1 MCLYTMSDCA
11 VIVCV
16 LRVHRSGW
24 LTPEHPDPRGE
35 QLVAFADVMQRE
47 RQCCRGG
54 GEWCFFFCC
63 FCLPGC
69 CPGYAPFG
77 LPCTGQRCCESAC
90 AFPGGEFMVFYDY
103 ASLPQK
109 DEEGKRTEAEG
120 AAFGSALETMGTWYA
135 HKLATTVALDEVP
148 KGWPTATPYEQR
160 GWTTFESAVSALV
173 KESDM
178 ASWAKH
184 VRASATGRQGFVG
197 GSVRPPPVHPEAFA
211 ATLARK
217 IFTNGKS
224 DCELVAGIYADTL
237 EGAFGGAETLLF
249 PLAGWGDA
257 EMKQLAAVLPMA
269 RRVRY
274 LDTSFNDAVGGDGWR
289 ALAAAIEGGAA
300 PRLKLICPCHS
311 DGTPAWPTS
320 DGGALQRACQAR
332 GIKLGPGLN

>member
-1 MCLYTMSDCA
+1 
-11 VIVCV
+11 
-16 LRVHRSGW
+16 
-24 LTPEHPDPRGE
+24 
-35 QLVAFADVMQRE
+35 
-47 RQCCRGG
+47 
-54 GEWCFFFCC
+54 
-63 FCLPGC
+63 
-69 CPGYAPFG
+69 
-77 LPCTGQRCCESAC
+77 
-90 AFPGGEFMVFYDY
+90 MVFYDY

-120 AAFGSALETMGTWYA
+120 AAFGSALDTMGTWYA

-173 KESDM
+173 KESAM
-178 ASWAKH
+178 GSWAKH
-184 VRASATGRQGFVG
+184 VRASAAGRQGGFDG

-269 RRVRY
+269 RRVRF
-274 LDTSFNDAVGGDGWR
+274 LDTNLNNDVGGDGWR

-300 PRLKLICPCHS
+300 PRLEVIHPCGS
-311 DGTPAWPTS
+311 FPSWPTS
-320 DGGALQRACQAR
+320 DGGALKRACQAR
-332 GIKLGPGLN
+332 GIKLGYSHDLKK